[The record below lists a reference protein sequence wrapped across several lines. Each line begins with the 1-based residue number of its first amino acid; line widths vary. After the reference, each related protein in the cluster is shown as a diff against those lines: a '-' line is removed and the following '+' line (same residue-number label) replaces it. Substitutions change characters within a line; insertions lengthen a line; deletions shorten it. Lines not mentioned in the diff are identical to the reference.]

1 MKKVLFVSVLAVAL
15 VLGLATTAIA
25 GPPAVFGPGTAPIDN
40 SSNPV
45 NVRATVNPRVQM
57 TITCP
62 DATQTVDFGTLNP
75 EDTVASGS
83 NDVTI
88 LVKSNQNYHLAKT
101 IATPSVISALGISMT
116 YADGSS
122 TAGTPSA
129 GGTTYTDSYWIPA
142 PGVPW
147 TTTPGDYNTNVT
159 YTVTV
164 P

>member
-1 MKKVLFVSVLAVAL
+1 MKKALFVSVLAVAL
-15 VLGLATTAIA
+15 ILSVATVAVA
-25 GPPAVFGPGTAPIDN
+25 GPPSVFGPGTAPIDN

-75 EDTVASGS
+75 EDTAAAK
-83 NDVTI
+83 NVTI
-88 LVKSNQNYHLAKT
+88 LVKANQNYHLAKSV
-101 IATPSVISALGISMT
+101 ATPAVISALGITMT

-129 GGTTYTDSYWIPA
+129 GGTTFTDAYSIPA

-147 TTTPGDYNTNVT
+147 TTAPGSYNTNVV

>member
-1 MKKVLFVSVLAVAL
+1 MKKVLFVSVLAIAL
-15 VLGLATTAIA
+15 VMGIA
-25 GPPAVFGPGTAPIDN
+25 SSAFAASVTYGPGAAPISN
-40 SSNPV
+40 SATPV

-75 EDTVASGS
+75 EDTAAAK
-83 NDVTI
+83 
-88 LVKSNQNYHLAKT
+88 LVQIDIRSNQNFHLAKT
-101 IATPSVISALGISMT
+101 VATPSVISALNITMT

-122 TAGTPSA
+122 TAGSP
-129 GGTTYTDSYWIPA
+129 GNTTINDNYSIAA

-147 TTTPGDYNTNVT
+147 TTAPGDYNTNVT